1 MLRAR
6 LSGSLATILVLNVLL
21 VGYSEAQ
28 EYGHTEFQA
37 SGSEEAR
44 AVFIKGL
51 LQLQNFEY
59 PGQVC

>member
-37 SGSEEAR
+37 SGSEE
-44 AVFIKGL
+44 
-51 LQLQNFEY
+51 QE
-59 PGQVC
+59 